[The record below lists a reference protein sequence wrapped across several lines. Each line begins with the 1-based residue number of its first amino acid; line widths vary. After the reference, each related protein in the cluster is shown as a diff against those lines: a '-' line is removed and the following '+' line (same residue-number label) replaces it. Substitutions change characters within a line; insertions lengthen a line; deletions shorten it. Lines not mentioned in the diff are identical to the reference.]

1 MADPL
6 PSFNAL
12 VERSL
17 VGVYIVQD
25 GRLVY
30 ANPRLAELF
39 GYEVSDLLALPSI
52 LSLVADEDRDRVT
65 EMLRRRLEGEVENV
79 HYQWRGR
86 RRDGSFVELESL
98 SGVCEY
104 RGRPALSGTILDV
117 TERQRA
123 RRELSESDDRLRQL
137 IDLAQDVVFTWD
149 LEGRLTT
156 LNKAGEQQLG
166 YAAGEAIGRS
176 MFELLPESGHDHLR
190 ELLAAAR
197 GGARRQSEEMTLVS
211 RTGAELVFEVNLS
224 GVQRGG
230 ATVEIFGIAR
240 DVTARRRQEDALR
253 SLTLVD
259 ELTGLYNRRGFQTLA
274 ERHLALAVRKRRGVF
289 LLFCDLD
296 GLKQINDTWGH
307 REGDR
312 ALVDTATLLRQSFR
326 SADIIARL
334 GGDEFTVF
342 PLEAS
347 DESGDRLIGRLAEN
361 VDAHNAGAGRSY
373 RLAMSVGIARFEPGS
388 AWTMEQLLEEA
399 DRRLYADKRRRST

>member
-1 MADPL
+1 MTGL

-30 ANPRLAELF
+30 ANPKLAELF
-39 GYEVSDLLALPSI
+39 GYDVHELLALPSV
-52 LSLVADEDRDRVT
+52 LSLVAEEDRGRVT
-65 EMLRRRLEGEVENV
+65 EMLRRRLDGEVETV
-79 HYQWRGR
+79 HYQWLGR
-86 RRDGSFVELESL
+86 RLDGSIIELESL
-98 SGVCEY
+98 SGLCEY
-104 RGRPALSGTILDV
+104 QGRPAISGTILDV

-123 RRELSESDDRLRQL
+123 RRELSERDDRLRQL

-149 LEGRLTT
+149 REGRFTT

-166 YAAGEAIGRS
+166 YRPGEAIGRS
-176 MFELLPESGHDHLR
+176 IFELLPDSGDTRLR
-190 ELLAAAR
+190 ELLLAAR
-197 GGARRQSEEMTLVS
+197 DSARRPTEEVTLVS
-211 RTGAELVFEVNLS
+211 RRGATHVFEINLS
-224 GVQRGG
+224 GVHREDSGL
-230 ATVEIFGIAR
+230 EIFGIAR
-240 DVTARRRQEDALR
+240 DITARRRQEEALR

-259 ELTGLYNRRGFQTLA
+259 DLTGLYNRRGFQTLA
-274 ERHLALAVRKRRGVF
+274 ERHLALAVRKRHGVF

-312 ALVDTATLLRQSFR
+312 AIVDTANLLRQTFR

-347 DESGDRLIGRLAEN
+347 GESGERLIARLVDN
-361 VDAHNAGAGRSY
+361 VDAHNATAGRPY
-373 RLAMSVGIARFEPGS
+373 RLAMSIGIARFEPGS

-399 DRRLYADKRRRST
+399 DRHLYADKRRRNG